1 MLEFFNRTA
10 SSYSGDVDSLVWLVT
25 ILVGIGF
32 FAAEGMLFWLIFRFR
47 KRDGVPGQY
56 ITGKEKHLKA
66 WINVPHAIVL
76 VFDVIIVAAAIRV
89 WVIIKQTLPPAD
101 RTIHIMSQQWAWTFA
116 DPGPDGVLDTADDIR
131 TSDELHMEVGKV
143 YHFTLESRDVVHSF
157 FVPAFRLKQDAMP
170 GRVYTGWV
178 KPTMTGTYD
187 IACTQICGIGHGV
200 MGAKLVVEDHAA
212 HAAWM
217 QQHASQTAVAA
228 TDAAPAA
235 GAPADSITT
244 APATAPATTK

>member
-1 MLEFFNRTA
+1 MLEFFNPTA

-32 FAAEGMLFWLIFRFR
+32 FAAEAMLFWLIFRFR
-47 KRDGVPGQY
+47 RRDGVAARY
-56 ITGKEKHLKA
+56 VTGKEKHLKA

-131 TSDELHMEVGKV
+131 TTDELHMEVGKT

-178 KPTMTGTYD
+178 KPTRVGSYD

-200 MGAKLVVEDHAA
+200 MGAKLVVEDHAE
-212 HAAWM
+212 HVAWM
-217 QQHASQTAVAA
+217 QEHSSQTAVA
-228 TDAAPAA
+228 TSDAATAA
-235 GAPADSITT
+235 GAPTDSATT
-244 APATAPATTK
+244 APATVPATTK

>member
-1 MLEFFNRTA
+1 MLEHFNSTA
-10 SSYSGDVDSLVWLVT
+10 SSYSGDVDRLVWLVT

-32 FAAEGMLFWLIFRFR
+32 VAAEAMLFWLIFRFR

-56 ITGKEKHLKA
+56 VTGKEKHLKS

-131 TSDELHMEVGKV
+131 TSDELHLEVGKT
-143 YHFTLESRDVVHSF
+143 YHFTLESKDVVHSF

-178 KPTMTGTYD
+178 KPTRVGTYD
-187 IACTQICGIGHGV
+187 IECTQICGIGHGV
-200 MGAKLVVEDHAA
+200 MGAKLVVEDRAA
-212 HAAWM
+212 HVAWI
-217 QQHASQTAVAA
+217 QEHASQTAVAS
-228 TDAAPAA
+228 TDAAPADSA
-235 GAPADSITT
+235 GA
-244 APATAPATTK
+244 ATAATPATTTK